1 MLFFQLADAIA
12 IDVDNRIFRP
22 GVGPI
27 FLDDVNCRGNETNL
41 DDCTHNGVGNHN
53 CRHDEDAGVIC
64 SQQGS
69 HWTKFVFVITYKV
82 NPLVKYFVSVY
93 LYFQVATTL
102 IFGWWEEGTILR
114 VEWRCASRDSGGQCV
129 MMTGIPEMQLLCADS
144 LVSPQNVNRISH
156 FPFHLS

>member
-12 IDVDNRIFRP
+12 IDVDNGIFRP

-27 FLDDVNCRGNETNL
+27 FLDDVNCRGNETIL
-41 DDCTHNGVGNHN
+41 DDCTHSGVGNHD

-93 LYFQVATTL
+93 LYLQLATTL
-102 IFGWWEEGTILR
+102 IFGWWEEGTVWK
-114 VEWRCASRDSGGQCV
+114 VEWRCASEDSGGQCV
-129 MMTGIPEMQLLCADS
+129 MMTGIIEMQQLSADS
-144 LVSPQNVNRISH
+144 LVSPQNVNYKH
-156 FPFHLS
+156 PTD